1 MLMLFY
7 FVLPSTFINYVSL
20 YIRNSVTSFVF
31 GSNILLLLLL
41 LLLLLYL
48 PVGLM
53 VLIQAGGSPL
63 VAQDAECETWVLI

>member
-1 MLMLFY
+1 MLFY

-41 LLLLLYL
+41 LLYL